1 MDFDISKTKNMIH
14 ECAPKVLSSYLKDL
28 DRIDFTSSSFQ
39 AKSYF
44 LKDPSAQHAFVG

>member
-44 LKDPSAQHAFVG
+44 LKGRNSKEE